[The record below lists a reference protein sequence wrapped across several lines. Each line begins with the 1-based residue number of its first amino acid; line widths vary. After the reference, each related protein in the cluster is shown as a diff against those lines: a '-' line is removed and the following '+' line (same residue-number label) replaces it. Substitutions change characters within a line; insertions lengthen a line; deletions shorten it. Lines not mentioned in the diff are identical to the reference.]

1 MGQNKK
7 RNRIFYTVFLP
18 MLVLCGILLFGIRA
32 GAVSAAMNLTVSKEE
47 IELYDTFSVVL
58 TIESSEDVGDVDA
71 CISFDSDKLEFI
83 SGGAFVTGGDG
94 VVLILDK
101 DSGIESAEKK
111 YTMKFKAKK
120 NGEAGIWIET
130 SSLYAALDGI
140 KMSVSRNQLLLQI
153 GRQNEEP
160 AEDDSQ
166 KNASKDNSL
175 KKLFVSPGTLE
186 PEFAKD
192 VRRYEITVEPD
203 TKKLE
208 IGTELSNKNAK
219 VEIIGNT
226 GLIAGENTVQ
236 IKVTAPSGDVSTTTI
251 QVHKPA
257 GTKKETD
264 SDEEEG
270 TSLEKVKIGISAEE
284 TEEGEICI
292 TEFTRITVTKIE
304 DSSIVPKGYEKT
316 SIIMDGFPVTA
327 YTPAY
332 DLTSDVLLL
341 YGRNQE
347 GMEGFYEY
355 NRKEKTLVPYM
366 VKSEGQA
373 KSQQAAQTRSSS
385 VTFTVIAIIAI
396 LTIICMA
403 LSVALILQKFRAK
416 AKKDSQEEDDE
427 FFF

>member
-1 MGQNKK
+1 MGRNKK
-7 RNRIFYTVFLP
+7 RNHIIYTALLP
-18 MLVLCGILLFGIRA
+18 VLVWCSILMSGTRA
-32 GAVSAAMNLTVSKEE
+32 GAVSAAMNLTVSREE
-47 IELYDTFSVVL
+47 IELYDIFSVVL
-58 TIESSEDVGDVDA
+58 TIESSEDIGDVDA
-71 CISFDSDKLEFI
+71 SISFDSDKLEFI

-120 NGEAGIWIET
+120 NGEAGVWIET

-153 GRQNEEP
+153 GERGKEST
-160 AEDDSQ
+160 EDDSK
-166 KNASKDNSL
+166 KNASKDNSI

-186 PEFAKD
+186 PAFAKD

-203 TKKLE
+203 TEKLE

-226 GLIAGENTVQ
+226 GLSVGENTVQ
-236 IKVTAPSGDVSTTTI
+236 IKVTAPSGDISTTTI

-257 GTKKETD
+257 GTKKDTD
-264 SDEEEG
+264 SEEEEEA
-270 TSLEKVKIGISAEE
+270 SLEKAKNGISAEE
-284 TEEGEICI
+284 TEEGEIRI
-292 TEFTRITVTKIE
+292 TDLTRITVTQVE

-316 SIIMDGFPVTA
+316 SIIMDGFPVAA

-341 YGRNQE
+341 YGRDSE
-347 GMEGFYEY
+347 GEEGFYEY
-355 NRKEKTLVPYM
+355 NRKEKTLVPYT
-366 VKSEGQA
+366 VKSEEQA
-373 KSQQAAQTRSSS
+373 KSQQAAKNRSSS
-385 VTFTVIAIIAI
+385 VTFTVIAIIAV
-396 LTIICMA
+396 LTISCMA
-403 LSVALILQKFRAK
+403 LSVALVLQKFHAR